1 MGAVVEGKELSPGAA
16 STTAA
21 AAMASNEGGFTP
33 VPLTFVPARFFGFS
47 TGEGMPIWCVANVMI
62 AVNRSINLARSAK
75 KMHQYGETETHT
87 WHRHHDM

>member
-47 TGEGMPIWCVANVMI
+47 TGEGMPIWCVANDMI
-62 AVNRSINLARSAK
+62 AVNRSIK
-75 KMHQYGETETHT
+75 QYCASGSKHACML
-87 WHRHHDM
+87 RACSRVHDATS